1 MSNEKTI
8 KPLFVVLYITLSWIL
23 FIPAANA
30 EESMLISSI
39 ETPLELNNWWS
50 SNGPNSLSTDHVTD
64 GTYSMRIDYGPL
76 STPELAFQYNSVD
89 VSAYDKIKLDVYL
102 EGTPMVV
109 TVKFTESGWAHEYR
123 SWYYLIEE
131 GQHTIEYAIHGL
143 ASIIDTSKLF
153 RISFRADIA
162 YLGTNQATIYVDNLR
177 AVRGTID
184 DEWLRNTDPG
194 HSLITVPGNVV
205 GNGDFE
211 LGLQGW
217 GSWGSWEDAD
227 YIFGSGTGDNAK
239 SGVYSA
245 KITCIDEGLAQ
256 GRGGIWS
263 KVDLV
268 PGDYNLKMWVKG
280 SGPGVEMRYFFSG
293 GDSGIISS
301 GSSCPQTPV
310 GTSWTEK
317 QYSVTVTGTGQ
328 TNLYLVSYGLNN
340 LYFDAVSL
348 VRTDYSGGDP
358 SEPPETT
365 PRIVTVEG
373 QNVLV
378 DGQPFFPIGIY
389 GGVPSELAASTGFNM
404 VSTDAKLTT
413 LEALEECETYGMMT
427 WGDLSGVARGHTPTQ
442 AALAA
447 SYMKNHP
454 AILCWYNCDEPDH
467 HSWNVPPPELRF
479 MTTVLGE
486 MDANHPTASVM
497 MPWAESNMYQY
508 AHTIDISM
516 IDPYS
521 TRTEKGPDE
530 WINTIIGQI
539 DTQRDAVGPDSPMWV
554 VLLSNYDGTNS
565 DPYPAPPVDEYLYC
579 TTYGAVTHS
588 ANGLFWFS
596 YHPGS
601 YPVAWATLTDIS
613 LELEELS
620 PALVGETSSKVVSVS
635 DPDIHTILKE
645 YDGKLCLIAVNI
657 SSSAAN
663 SAQLTIPGITATEA
677 RVKFEDRTE
686 AVVSGVIT
694 DDFGPHERH
703 VYEVG
708 RGVSEL
714 EAFVAQWLSTGC
726 NSGNGWCDGAD
737 ADESTKVDFED
748 YAYFAEG
755 WWIY

>member
-1 MSNEKTI
+1 MLHEKTLTV
-8 KPLFVVLYITLSWIL
+8 LFFVMLTCIS
-23 FIPAANA
+23 FPQAAHA

-39 ETPLELNNWWS
+39 ETPLELNNLWS
-50 SNGPNSLSTDHVTD
+50 SNGPNSLSTEHVTD

-76 STPELAFQYNSVD
+76 SLPEFEFQYNSVD
-89 VSAYDKIKLDVYL
+89 VSAYDKIKVDVYL
-102 EGTPMVV
+102 EGTPVV
-109 TVKFTESGWAHEYR
+109 ITARFWQSGWAASYR

-131 GQHTIEYAIHGL
+131 GQHTIEYAIPGL
-143 ASIIDTSKLF
+143 ASEMDTSQLF
-153 RISFRADIA
+153 IMTFRADTA
-162 YLGTNQATIYVDNLR
+162 YVGTNQATIYVDNLR
-177 AVRGTID
+177 ATRGTND

-194 HSLITVPGNVV
+194 HPLIIVPGNVV

-217 GSWGSWEDAD
+217 GSWGTWEDGD

-239 SGVYSA
+239 SGVYAA
-245 KITCIDEGLAQ
+245 KITCLTE
-256 GRGGIWS
+256 GRGGIWTS
-263 KVDLV
+263 VDLE
-268 PGDYNLKMWVKG
+268 PGDYDLTFWVKG
-280 SGPGVEMRYFFSG
+280 SGAGTEMFYYFSG
-293 GDSGIISS
+293 SIISS
-301 GSSCPQTPV
+301 GSSCPRTAV

-317 QYSVTVTGTGQ
+317 QYSVTVTGTG
-328 TNLYLVSYGLNN
+328 TVSLYLFSTGINKV
-340 LYFDAVSL
+340 YFDALSL

-358 SEPPETT
+358 PEPPETT

-378 DGQPFFPIGIY
+378 DEKPFFPIGVY
-389 GGVPSELAASTGFNM
+389 GGVPSELAGSTGFNM

-413 LEALEECETYGMMT
+413 LEALDECETYGMMT

-447 SYMKNHP
+447 SHMKNHP

-467 HSWNVPPPELRF
+467 HSWNVPPPEIRF

-497 MPWAESNMYQY
+497 MPWAPSNMYQY

-521 TRTEKGPDE
+521 TD
-530 WINTIIGQI
+530 ISVVIDQI
-539 DTQRDAVGPDSPMWV
+539 DTQRDAVGADSPMWI
-554 VLLSNYDGTNS
+554 VLLSNYDSGTG
-565 DPYPAPPVDEYLYC
+565 PVPVSEYLYG

-596 YHPGS
+596 YNPGS
-601 YPVAWATLTDIS
+601 YPTAWATLTDIS

-620 PALVGETSSKVVSVS
+620 PALTAETSSKVVSVS

-663 SAQLTIPGITATEA
+663 SAQLTIAGITATEA

-708 RGVSEL
+708 RGFSEL
-714 EAFVAQWLSTGC
+714 SDFIAQWLSTGC
-726 NSGNGWCDGAD
+726 DSGNDWCDGAD
-737 ADESTKVDFED
+737 ADQSTKVDFDD
-748 YAYFAEG
+748 YAYFAGG
-755 WWIY
+755 WWLY